1 MALNPSIILS
11 GRGVDVLGAMGRGN
25 EIAAQ
30 TNALRSGMELQ
41 NLYRTQGANMLAG
54 DQGALNALAGIDPA
68 AALGLKESH
77 LGMQETRTRM
87 DILTREEQRKI
98 EEYKATAGAAKAAE
112 AAAKLEGIV
121 SGAAQLYD
129 RGDRAGFAAF
139 LTQNGV
145 DPAQYPFDQF
155 PAHAAKVLGTADALK
170 LGREAAPA
178 DEYGRYAQEE
188 AAAGRTPL
196 NRLEFEQA
204 KKGKG
209 MSFTTTN
216 PDGSQTTISMGGAQG
231 GETTVGEV
239 YNPNEISS
247 VVSLIDQIAED
258 PELPGV
264 LGNKALVLG
273 GGNMVTELNLAQR
286 MGYGTGGISAI
297 EKIGQLQSNAWLS
310 ARAMLKG
317 GGAITDYESKKAE
330 AAVARLERPKSE
342 ADFRAALKELRD
354 AITEGERKLRESKAG
369 RGQPAPQAGAAPQAA
384 PAPGADMTDD
394 DLLRMYGGE

>member
-11 GRGVDVLGAMGRGN
+11 GQGVDVLGAMGRGN
-25 EIAAQ
+25 ELAAQ

-41 NLYRTQGANMLAG
+41 NLYRTQGANIMAG
-54 DQGALNALAGIDPA
+54 DQGSLNALAGIDPGV
-68 AALGLKESH
+68 ALDMRNSFRQGETEARRLEIMTA
-77 LGMQETRTRM
+77 GETRA
-87 DILTREEQRKI
+87 I
-98 EEYKATAGAAKAAE
+98 EEYKATQGAAKAAE
-112 AAAKLEGIV
+112 AAAQLEEQVRMGMAIPDEASWDSFMSQTAPELV
-121 SGAAQLYD
+121 G
-129 RGDRAGFAAF
+129 
-139 LTQNGV
+139 
-145 DPAQYPFDQF
+145 QF
-155 PAHAAKVLGTADALK
+155 GNRSALAAKYMSMADVLK
-170 LGREAAPA
+170 MNEPVAPA

-216 PDGSQTTISMGGAQG
+216 PDGSQTSISMGGAQG

-247 VVSLIDQIAED
+247 VVSLIDQIAAD

-273 GGNMVTELNLAQR
+273 GGNMVTEMNLAQR
-286 MGYGTGGISAI
+286 LGYGTGGMAAI

-330 AAVARLERPKSE
+330 AAVARLERPKSLE
-342 ADFRAALKELRD
+342 DFQLALQELRD

-369 RGQPAPQAGAAPQAA
+369 SGQPAPQAGAAPQAT
-384 PAPGADMTDD
+384 PAPGTDMTDD